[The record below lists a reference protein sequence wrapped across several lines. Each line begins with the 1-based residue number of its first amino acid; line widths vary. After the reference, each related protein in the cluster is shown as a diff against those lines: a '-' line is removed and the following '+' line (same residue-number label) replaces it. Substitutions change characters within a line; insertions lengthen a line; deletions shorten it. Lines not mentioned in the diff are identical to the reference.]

1 MIRRPLR
8 SKRTTQ
14 PLPYTTLF
22 RSWMLALAAISLGG
36 LAAVQRAL
44 ARMHAPAGLR
54 HAVVMLIELVRAT
67 PELLV
72 VFWLFF
78 GLPAVT
84 GKAVSGWTAAVA
96 ALSVIAAA
104 HLAEVVRGGLVSV
117 PEGQWGAARA
127 IGLNPRQALDRKS
140 TRLNSSH

>member
-1 MIRRPLR
+1 
-8 SKRTTQ
+8 
-14 PLPYTTLF
+14 
-22 RSWMLALAAISLGG
+22 
-36 LAAVQRAL
+36 
-44 ARMHAPAGLR
+44 
-54 HAVVMLIELVRAT
+54 MLIELVRAT

-117 PEGQWGAARA
+117 PEGQWDAARA
-127 IGLNPRQALDRKS
+127 IGLNPRQALLRVVLPQPLRNMLPALLDRKAP
-140 TRLNSSH
+140 RLNSSTQSP

>member
-1 MIRRPLR
+1 
-8 SKRTTQ
+8 
-14 PLPYTTLF
+14 
-22 RSWMLALAAISLGG
+22 MLALAAISLGA
-36 LAAVQRAL
+36 LAAVPLAL

-67 PELLV
+67 PALLV

-96 ALSVIAAA
+96 APSVIPAAPSA
-104 HLAEVVRGGLVSV
+104 GAVPGGLVSFPRGPGV
-117 PEGQWGAARA
+117 PPPP
-127 IGLNPRQALDRKS
+127 L
-140 TRLNSSH
+140 

>member
-1 MIRRPLR
+1 
-8 SKRTTQ
+8 
-14 PLPYTTLF
+14 
-22 RSWMLALAAISLGG
+22 MLALAAISFGA
-36 LAAVQRAL
+36 LAAVPLSL

-104 HLAEVVRGGLVSV
+104 HPAE
-117 PEGQWGAARA
+117 E
-127 IGLNPRQALDRKS
+127 IGSASWRERVCQYV
-140 TRLNSSH
+140 

>member
-1 MIRRPLR
+1 
-8 SKRTTQ
+8 
-14 PLPYTTLF
+14 
-22 RSWMLALAAISLGG
+22 
-36 LAAVQRAL
+36 
-44 ARMHAPAGLR
+44 
-54 HAVVMLIELVRAT
+54 MLIELVRAT

-117 PEGQWGAARA
+117 PQGQWDAALA
-127 IGLNPRQALDRKS
+127 IGLSPGQALLRVVLPQALRNMLPALVAQLVSLFKTTSLAYVRSEERRVGNECVS
-140 TRLNSSH
+140 TCRSRWWPYH